1 MSGLKPPPVNAVQP
15 EVDQISRQFGAT
27 TPPRRPEFD
36 LSFGALRDCSALTE
50 LWSDLD
56 QSDPII
62 ALMDYPTT
70 QGPERLRIAFA
81 HLMETEGSDLQD
93 PDTFVAT
100 HGALDA
106 IGHALRSINPDRIL
120 FPSPG
125 FDIAIAASRTS
136 GTCEPVR
143 WGPDGSIQELLD
155 ALRIALKSGDP
166 DKTAVV
172 VNFPANPS
180 GATPTETEWT
190 ALVQLTAEM
199 NAYLIVDDV
208 YRFSGPPAQRPSTG
222 GNHVVVVDSVSKRL
236 GLPGLRLGFARATGG
251 LLSGIRASVGEC
263 SVGVSLAV
271 AELGSHALERY
282 CSESSIAESIQ
293 MELSRRR
300 EAVRNT
306 MKPELL
312 DSLVLVDNGIY
323 GCLLFPSLDVES
335 EVWRRARENDILLTP
350 SSAMSSDPLRTPFLR
365 FCVGATADLVKP
377 FQYISEVMDEVRDLQ
392 PDPSL

>member
-1 MSGLKPPPVNAVQP
+1 MSGLEAPPDNPVPP
-15 EVDQISRQFGAT
+15 EVDQVSRQFGAT
-27 TPPRRPEFD
+27 SPPHRPEFD
-36 LSFGALRDCSALTE
+36 LSFGALRDCSALTD

-56 QSDPII
+56 QPDPMSGL
-62 ALMDYPTT
+62 ADYPTT

-81 HLMETEGSDLQD
+81 NLMEAEGSDLQD

-125 FDIAIAASRTS
+125 FDMAIAANRTS
-136 GTCEPVR
+136 GTCEPIR
-143 WGPDGSIQELLD
+143 WGPGGSVQELLD
-155 ALRIALKSGDP
+155 ALCIALRSGDP
-166 DKTAVV
+166 GKTAVV

-180 GATPTETEWT
+180 GATPTETEWIT
-190 ALVQLTAEM
+190 LVELTAEM
-199 NAYLIVDDV
+199 DAYLIVDDV
-208 YRFSGPPAQRPSTG
+208 YRFSGPPTQRPSTS

-236 GLPGLRLGFARATGG
+236 GLPGLRLGFARATGR

-282 CSESSIAESIQ
+282 CADSSIAASTQ
-293 MELSRRR
+293 LELSRRR
-300 EAVRNT
+300 DAVRHT
-306 MKPELL
+306 LKPELL
-312 DSLVLVDNGIY
+312 DSLVLVDDGIY

-335 EVWRRARENDILLTP
+335 EVWKRARANDILLTP
-350 SSAMSSDPLRTPFLR
+350 SSAMSSEPLRTPFLR

-377 FQYISEVMDEVRDLQ
+377 FQCINEVMDEVSGLRPNLS
-392 PDPSL
+392 P